1 MNKKRI
7 VEPEKVKQ
15 MRANLG
21 MTQTE
26 MANLLYVSLRHY
38 QSWESGQYDMPMA
51 KYELLCLKIKMMN
64 KTV

>member
-1 MNKKRI
+1 MDKKRI

-51 KYELLCLKIKMMN
+51 KYELLCLKSKMVN
-64 KTV
+64 KKV